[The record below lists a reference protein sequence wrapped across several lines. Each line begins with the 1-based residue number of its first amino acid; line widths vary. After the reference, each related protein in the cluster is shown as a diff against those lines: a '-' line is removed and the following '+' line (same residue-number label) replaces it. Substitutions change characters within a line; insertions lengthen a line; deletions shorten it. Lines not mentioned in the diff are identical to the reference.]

1 MQTDQQM
8 PRQLII
14 FFLIGLVTIAIII
27 TSVIRESA
35 YERSLIMSSGV
46 PTLLGKNMLVLSKN
60 YDEKFSEEY
69 LFINY
74 DKFKAKLIKAKEKQ
88 LQVFIFI
95 KEDSLKNPNG
105 TVKYKREIVKV
116 TGIDA

>member
-1 MQTDQQM
+1 MQTDQ
-8 PRQLII
+8 PLPKQLMI
-14 FFLIGLVTIAIII
+14 FFLIGLITIAIII
-27 TSVIRESA
+27 ISVIRGSA

-74 DKFKAKLIKAKEKQ
+74 DKFKNKLIMAKEKQ

-95 KEDSLKNPNG
+95 KEDSLKNQNG
-105 TVKYKREIVKV
+105 AVKYTREIVRV
-116 TGIDA
+116 TGVDA